1 MAAGGPDDPMGG
13 LKQEVKEEV
22 QVKTEDATLASSRC
36 KFRPPLENFRDST
49 LEHCKKSSWMC
60 MEVLGNIC
68 MQMSWTKPSLLC
80 SSEKHFQLVLT
91 WHM

>member
-36 KFRPPLENFRDST
+36 KFQPR
-49 LEHCKKSSWMC
+49 
-60 MEVLGNIC
+60 
-68 MQMSWTKPSLLC
+68 
-80 SSEKHFQLVLT
+80 
-91 WHM
+91 